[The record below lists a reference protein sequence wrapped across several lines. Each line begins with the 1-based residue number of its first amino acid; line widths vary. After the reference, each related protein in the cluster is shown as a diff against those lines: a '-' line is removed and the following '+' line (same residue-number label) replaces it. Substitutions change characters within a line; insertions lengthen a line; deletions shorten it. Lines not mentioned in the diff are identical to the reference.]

1 MGSDTCPERYGL
13 ERCRA
18 CASSIYYMW
27 LLAPVLEAGC
37 VQGFRR
43 FLNAGFN
50 LVRLFGKR
58 DRELFQGLPRETMV
72 FS

>member
-1 MGSDTCPERYGL
+1 
-13 ERCRA
+13 
-18 CASSIYYMW
+18 MW
-27 LLAPVLEAGC
+27 LLARVLEAGC

-43 FLNAGFN
+43 FLNAGFS